1 MSETTTPAP
10 APFFAL
16 SNVVNSPGTTL
27 AVIGIVLAAVQHALP
42 GGQFPTTTAGWITF
56 AVSVLTGVSTI
67 FAK

>member
-1 MSETTTPAP
+1 MSETTTPTT
-10 APFFAL
+10 PFFAV
-16 SNVVNSPGTTL
+16 SNIINSPGTTL
-27 AVIGIVLAAVQHALP
+27 AGIGIVLAAVQHALP